1 MNTDIDFF
9 PNLVGSTP
17 IPAFPPSP
25 RLPPLPSIS
34 PTSLSPFSLPFPH
47 SLILSSLIPFRHPKS
62 SYSGSGEALLA
73 VPAESG
79 RSPGR
84 QRAARISG

>member
-17 IPAFPPSP
+17 IPTFPRPSP
-25 RLPPLPSIS
+25 RLPSLPSIS

-47 SLILSSLIPFRHPKS
+47 SLILSSLIPFRNP
-62 SYSGSGEALLA
+62 EIQL
-73 VPAESG
+73 
-79 RSPGR
+79 
-84 QRAARISG
+84 